1 MRYANLGGVCAMENG
16 SYVYDKSRD
25 NGLRYL
31 SGEAFRRSK
40 ELAIAKELGV
50 ILENPDKTESF
61 ELYNSGESE
70 RMLALVGE
78 EFGIGVM
85 QTPGKPKEVTAKL
98 FNPHEVTQDS
108 YRETPLDVHTSVVA
122 FDGYIEDGDPSGEKA
137 ALLFF
142 KLSANVPGE
151 PTPPMTMEDFS
162 RKTSTYGAVVSG
174 NGIEYFE
181 FIKCC
186 DIKRVSSINSPLD
199 TSLEKKELKEELEKF
214 IKSR

>member
-31 SGEAFRRSK
+31 AGEAFRRSK

-85 QTPGKPKEVTAKL
+85 QTPGKPKEVTAKFL
-98 FNPHEVTQDS
+98 IRT
-108 YRETPLDVHTSVVA
+108 
-122 FDGYIEDGDPSGEKA
+122 K
-137 ALLFF
+137 
-142 KLSANVPGE
+142 
-151 PTPPMTMEDFS
+151 
-162 RKTSTYGAVVSG
+162 
-174 NGIEYFE
+174 
-181 FIKCC
+181 
-186 DIKRVSSINSPLD
+186 
-199 TSLEKKELKEELEKF
+199 
-214 IKSR
+214 

>member
-78 EFGIGVM
+78 EFGIRVM
-85 QTPGKPKEVTAKL
+85 QTPGKPKEK
-98 FNPHEVTQDS
+98 
-108 YRETPLDVHTSVVA
+108 
-122 FDGYIEDGDPSGEKA
+122 
-137 ALLFF
+137 
-142 KLSANVPGE
+142 
-151 PTPPMTMEDFS
+151 
-162 RKTSTYGAVVSG
+162 
-174 NGIEYFE
+174 
-181 FIKCC
+181 
-186 DIKRVSSINSPLD
+186 
-199 TSLEKKELKEELEKF
+199 
-214 IKSR
+214 